1 MKQLIKSLSRLI
13 ILIGLLLPTFGVGMD
28 NYGPR
33 PFSQIL
39 ESDYTSTWT
48 PTEVNPE
55 NRDYVVILNNEQSS
69 YLSINLSD
77 DSALSLSEASVIIS
91 GSGTYGDVM
100 RGMFQLQDLN
110 IEELFTETLSGAYTI
125 RPVLG
130 IYYALDANA
139 DVGASTS
146 SGLVIRDIK
155 STFMTGQTTIAYL
168 GFEISTTGNSTVL
181 KASSRYQY
189 DLSTESFEIDN
200 SWSSNHWVDLSSG
213 SIELT
218 TTESNASSL
227 LLADATDLINVKN
240 EAGSAFNPGSIDWQ
254 TNSFA
259 SWPINPATGEASIE
273 GVALSQLYN
282 LVIQQTDIQ
291 FQMQFGHSDEATA
304 VAEDF
309 LNNIESTLQAQ
320 GESLRYDKSLYLAVR
335 ENMLSHRTAAVDEVN
350 CVLDTPLIAHVYFT
364 NAQDDDGVYHPF
376 MVVGAHNGTGGPNFL
391 IDVPRPPGDG
401 SSGEYSD
408 QTITRNAVVAATLF
422 KIPLKDYGLITN
434 LTDNDMSP
442 YNSIALDANL
452 PEDEWNVYNHSSI
465 SANGIAVDGV
475 KVYPA
480 YNNTLTF
487 AQMNAEITSTG
498 AHVGRGMGLHYHAD
512 GHAFSGNGI
521 NLYNLDDYTGHTHPP
536 IIAFSFDGLALYG
549 KYESSHATMD
559 GYETSLDEFGSH
571 SHDDYGHHYHAFTSI
586 VSDEWANQTFTFEE
600 HFLLAGAYRGLIND
614 IPGFQNFNT
623 NQLVD
628 EELGKYVGA
637 EGTYTNIDEGN
648 IISKDFTLYNAYPN
662 PFNPVTT
669 IHYELSKDLDV
680 KISVLDLNGKY
691 VKQLVHGS
699 QNAGIKSVLWNG
711 TDNAGLKVG
720 SGIYFYRI
728 QLNRHSETKK
738 MILLK

>member
-77 DSALSLSEASVIIS
+77 DSALSLSEASVITS

-401 SSGEYSD
+401 SSGGYSD

-434 LTDNDMSP
+434 LT
-442 YNSIALDANL
+442 
-452 PEDEWNVYNHSSI
+452 
-465 SANGIAVDGV
+465 
-475 KVYPA
+475 
-480 YNNTLTF
+480 
-487 AQMNAEITSTG
+487 
-498 AHVGRGMGLHYHAD
+498 
-512 GHAFSGNGI
+512 
-521 NLYNLDDYTGHTHPP
+521 
-536 IIAFSFDGLALYG
+536 
-549 KYESSHATMD
+549 
-559 GYETSLDEFGSH
+559 
-571 SHDDYGHHYHAFTSI
+571 
-586 VSDEWANQTFTFEE
+586 
-600 HFLLAGAYRGLIND
+600 
-614 IPGFQNFNT
+614 
-623 NQLVD
+623 
-628 EELGKYVGA
+628 
-637 EGTYTNIDEGN
+637 
-648 IISKDFTLYNAYPN
+648 
-662 PFNPVTT
+662 
-669 IHYELSKDLDV
+669 
-680 KISVLDLNGKY
+680 
-691 VKQLVHGS
+691 
-699 QNAGIKSVLWNG
+699 
-711 TDNAGLKVG
+711 
-720 SGIYFYRI
+720 
-728 QLNRHSETKK
+728 
-738 MILLK
+738 